1 MTSVHA
7 TVKNF
12 AGIHVRPSGLIVQE
26 AGKYQGDIKVLG
38 KGMEI
43 DLSNIMGLIAMGL
56 EKGDEVT
63 ISVEGA
69 GELSTADELKALFE
83 REFDFPPR
91 Q

>member
-1 MTSVHA
+1 MTSVSA
-7 TVKNF
+7 TVNNF

-26 AGKYQGDIKVLG
+26 AAKYQGSIKVLG

-43 DLSNIMGLIAMGL
+43 NLANIMGLIAMGL

-69 GELSTADELKALFE
+69 DELPVAENLKALFE